1 MNRVDFVP
9 RDRDTSMLLPP
20 NLQDWLPKNHLARFI
35 VEVVEQMDLSHIEDS
50 YSGQG
55 GRRPF
60 APKML
65 VALLLYGYATGI
77 FSSRKLEQACLDSV
91 AFRYIS
97 ANTSPD
103 HDTIAAFRKRV
114 LPYLPDLFLHV
125 LRIAKEVGMLSVG
138 TLSVDGTKIK
148 ANASKHHAL
157 SHGYTTKLQAKL
169 RREIAKL
176 MSIAERSEKTEQEKS
191 LDIPNEIRRREDL
204 IKSIAQA
211 RKKIEAMEQQRIDE
225 VKKKYEERIEKRR
238 QKEQETGKKAQG
250 REPQLPDLTINEK
263 AQINLTDEESRIM
276 PTSGEAFVQG
286 YNAQAGV
293 STVGQFIVTT
303 DVVQAPN
310 DKEQIIPFLAEAKAL
325 PSELGTVENVLGD
338 TGYFSRANTEACER
352 DNVVPYLAVGRQEH
366 HSWLDEQ
373 LLDAGSAPTLDDSVA
388 RLRYRLKTEEGRGLY
403 RKRKSTVETAF
414 GVIKSAL
421 GFRSFLL
428 RGLENVQGE
437 WKLVCAAYNLK
448 HLFNVLPA

>member
-1 MNRVDFVP
+1 MNKANFVS
-9 RDRDTSMLLPP
+9 RDRDTSMLLPA
-20 NLQDWLPKNHLARFI
+20 NLQDWLPENHLARFI
-35 VEVVEQMDLSHIEDS
+35 VEVVEQMDLSRIEDS

-55 GRRPF
+55 GSRPF
-60 APKML
+60 SPKML
-65 VALLLYGYATGI
+65 LALLLYGYATGI

-114 LPYLPDLFLHV
+114 LPYLPDFFLHV
-125 LRIAKEVGMLSVG
+125 LRIAKEVGLISVG

-169 RREIAKL
+169 RREITKL
-176 MSIAERSEKTEQEKS
+176 MSIAEKAEKTEKEKS

-204 IKSIAQA
+204 IKGITRA
-211 RKKIEAMEQQRIDE
+211 REKIEVMEQQRIDE

-250 REPQLPDLTINEK
+250 HEPQLPDLTINEK

-276 PTSGEAFVQG
+276 PTSAENFIQG

-293 STVGQFIVTT
+293 SIVGQFIVTA

-310 DKEQIIPFLAEAKAL
+310 DKEQIVPFLADVKAL
-325 PSELGTVENVLGD
+325 PPELGTVENVLGD

-352 DNVVPYLAVGRQEH
+352 DNVVPYLAVGRQKH
-366 HSWLDEQ
+366 HTWLDAQ
-373 LLDAGSAPTLDDSVA
+373 LQDVESAPAADDAVA
-388 RLRYRLKTEEGRGLY
+388 RLKHRLKTEEGRRLY
-403 RKRKSTVETAF
+403 SKRKSTVETAF

-428 RGLENVQGE
+428 RGLQNVQGE
-437 WKLVCAAYNLK
+437 WQLVCAAYNLK

>member
-1 MNRVDFVP
+1 MNRVNFVP

-35 VEVVEQMDLSHIEDS
+35 VEVVEQMDLSQIEDS

-55 GRRPF
+55 GNHPF

-169 RREIAKL
+169 RREITKL
-176 MSIAERSEKTEQEKS
+176 MSIAEKAEKTEQEKS

-204 IKSIAQA
+204 IESIAQA
-211 RKKIEAMEQQRIDE
+211 RKKIEVMEQQRIDE

-250 REPQLPDLTINEK
+250 RDPHMPDLTITAVCQRNH
-263 AQINLTDEESRIM
+263 ISDSSLTCS
-276 PTSGEAFVQG
+276 
-286 YNAQAGV
+286 
-293 STVGQFIVTT
+293 
-303 DVVQAPN
+303 
-310 DKEQIIPFLAEAKAL
+310 
-325 PSELGTVENVLGD
+325 
-338 TGYFSRANTEACER
+338 
-352 DNVVPYLAVGRQEH
+352 
-366 HSWLDEQ
+366 
-373 LLDAGSAPTLDDSVA
+373 
-388 RLRYRLKTEEGRGLY
+388 
-403 RKRKSTVETAF
+403 
-414 GVIKSAL
+414 
-421 GFRSFLL
+421 
-428 RGLENVQGE
+428 
-437 WKLVCAAYNLK
+437 
-448 HLFNVLPA
+448 